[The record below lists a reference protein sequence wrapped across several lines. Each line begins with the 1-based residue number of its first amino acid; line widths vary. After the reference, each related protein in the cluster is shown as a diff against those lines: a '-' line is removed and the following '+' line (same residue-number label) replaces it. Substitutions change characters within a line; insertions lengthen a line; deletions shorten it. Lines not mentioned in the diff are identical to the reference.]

1 MVLTVEQKKAY
12 NKKYYH
18 ENKHILKEVYK
29 CIHNKR
35 KYTCKECNHD
45 KEEITR
51 RDGDILG
58 CDIDYFLRFV
68 KSKMDNVDG
77 QTEIILIKPID
88 YFDLSN
94 DKENKECFHYTNHQ
108 EVLITELHRFNK
120 WSVLDEI
127 FWNANIKGKEVYKR
141 IYYPL

>member
-1 MVLTVEQKKAY
+1 M
-12 NKKYYH
+12 
-18 ENKHILKEVYK
+18 
-29 CIHNKR
+29 
-35 KYTCKECNHD
+35 CKHD

-51 RDGDILG
+51 IDDDILG

-77 QTEIILIKPID
+77 QTEIILIKPIEF
-88 YFDLSN
+88 FDLSN

-127 FWNANIKGKEVYKR
+127 FWNANIKGKEVYKQ